1 MARGRWGVIVLAWL
15 GQILL
20 FFIFWRLLHW
30 MFGNSL
36 RQLSLA
42 SMVTQIVL
50 NVVVAVVLLIILD
63 NVHSAWGLMPFVGA
77 VVGVFTGEMAA
88 NGKREGR

>member
-50 NVVVAVVLLIILD
+50 NVVVAVVLLIIVD

>member
-1 MARGRWGVIVLAWL
+1 MGVIVLAWV

-20 FFIFWRLLHW
+20 FFVFWRLLHW
-30 MFGNSL
+30 MFGNTL

-50 NVVVAVVLLIILD
+50 NVVVAIVLLIILA